1 MTKKNLII
9 VIVLLA
15 LIDLVAA
22 GWYTSRLIESSG
34 KSQNFFGQR
43 DSTEV
48 IAMADT
54 VTSASQADVFD
65 ELQHNTYYFIA
76 NTPAV
81 AGNNNSCYTSIKHVK
96 VRWPKKVNGDEE
108 LTELNKELIKKAFD
122 NNQSQLKDAR
132 YTYLNT
138 PEFNKPIGD
147 DYRTLVKAPTIY
159 PTYGNVSQVL
169 VYPQMTSQ
177 RLLVMEIDKVVYDGS
192 STDKSSTYVHYDRQ
206 KGRVLSR
213 MDILQADAG
222 LENKLLKVINK
233 KIDDLNRGRGDD
245 RKLQH
250 AMNVPADICCGK
262 KGITFL
268 FKPGSIYDGNI
279 EIQVDYDKLEPF
291 FTPEFKQMQAN
302 NEGFKIFDD
311 DIKPEPINSR
321 SQEVK
326 KPAPAV
332 AKQAPVVKKHKKKSY
347 YNNGYKQGYKQGYRN
362 YRKQGYKKKGYNNQN
377 QQGSD
382 QQGDNSVTPAQTK
395 KKRYS
400 GAKRKSGRYGYA
412 GQRRSKHR
420 RQ

>member
-9 VIVLLA
+9 IIVLLA

-22 GWYTSRLIESSG
+22 GWYTSRRIEASNG
-34 KSQNFFGQR
+34 SQNFFDQR

-54 VTSASQADVFD
+54 VTSASQADEFD
-65 ELQHNTYYFIA
+65 KLQHNTYYFIA

-81 AGNNNSCYTSIKHVK
+81 AGNNNSRYTSIKHVK
-96 VRWPKKVNGDEE
+96 VKWPKKVNGDEE
-108 LTELNKELIKKAFD
+108 LAALNKELIKTAFD

-132 YTYLNT
+132 YTYLNS
-138 PEFNKPIGD
+138 PVFNKSVGD

-169 VYPQMTSQ
+169 VYPYMTSQ
-177 RLLVMEIDKVVYDGS
+177 RLLVMEIDKVEYDGN
-192 STDKSSTYVHYDRQ
+192 STDKTSTFVHYDRQ

-213 MDILQADAG
+213 MNILQADAS
-222 LENKLLKVINK
+222 LENKLLKIINK
-233 KIDDLNRGRGDD
+233 KIDDLNRGRSEE

-250 AMNVPADICCGK
+250 ALNVPADICCGK

-268 FKPGSIYDGNI
+268 FKHGSISDGNI

-291 FTPEFKQMQAN
+291 LTQEFQQMQAN

-311 DIKPEPINSR
+311 EIKPEPINSH
-321 SQEVK
+321 SQEVTK
-326 KPAPAV
+326 AAPVATKQKPV
-332 AKQAPVVKKHKKKSY
+332 AKKKKKSY
-347 YNNGYKQGYKQGYRN
+347 YNNYNRGYKNGYKNTYKNGYRN
-362 YRKQGYKKKGYNNQN
+362 GYRKKGYYN
-377 QQGSD
+377 QQGDST
-382 QQGDNSVTPAQTK
+382 VKPTQTTK
-395 KKRYS
+395 RRYS

-412 GQRRSKHR
+412 GQRRSTHR
-420 RQ
+420 RR